1 MLFFCF
7 VLSNFMVYR
16 LFCFDYITV
25 FIIAVVIT
33 TCYSG
38 RKLADA
44 MSAALAKILSYTAV
58 RVSFEQSV

>member
-1 MLFFCF
+1 
-7 VLSNFMVYR
+7 MVYR
-16 LFCFDYITV
+16 LFCFDYDIV

-58 RVSFEQSV
+58 RVSFEQSF